1 MLINKRKLNKK
12 NRQKISK
19 KNIGLAVFFLKTFR
33 IFKIIFTIFI
43 VIITICFLK
52 FLYTNNIFK
61 RFVNDVPFLYSKTF
75 HKNICD
81 DLEINGIDKADFFKI
96 RTDVANFCELDNKN
110 NLSILLNKIKKDP
123 WIKNISI
130 RRILPNRLEINIEE
144 YSPFAILK
152 VNDKYNL
159 IDENGTIINIS
170 DREKRGYYNLIF
182 ISGNGAK
189 ENIYGLFNMLSTK
202 PYLFSRIKS
211 IIRIGNRRWNFEL
224 DNGIIVKMPENDM
237 IEAWDKLDKIISIKG
252 SEINIKVI
260 DLRNKDKIFLEENFN
275 N

>member
-1 MLINKRKLNKK
+1 MLINKRKRNKK

-96 RTDVANFCELDNKN
+96 RTDVANFCE
-110 NLSILLNKIKKDP
+110 
-123 WIKNISI
+123 
-130 RRILPNRLEINIEE
+130 
-144 YSPFAILK
+144 FLK
-152 VNDKYNL
+152 MK
-159 IDENGTIINIS
+159 
-170 DREKRGYYNLIF
+170 
-182 ISGNGAK
+182 
-189 ENIYGLFNMLSTK
+189 
-202 PYLFSRIKS
+202 
-211 IIRIGNRRWNFEL
+211 
-224 DNGIIVKMPENDM
+224 
-237 IEAWDKLDKIISIKG
+237 
-252 SEINIKVI
+252 
-260 DLRNKDKIFLEENFN
+260 
-275 N
+275 

>member
-1 MLINKRKLNKK
+1 MLINKRKRNKK

-96 RTDVANFCELDNKN
+96 RTDVANFCELDNKTD
-110 NLSILLNKIKKDP
+110 LSILLNKIKKDP

-275 N
+275 D